1 MHNLNIFS
9 ISVMPYVF
17 VEKQDTVVLNTSCAM
32 DQLPHGDLAAFM
44 QPKLSKMTFALKIGW
59 ALMVT

>member
-9 ISVMPYVF
+9 ILVMPYVF

-44 QPKLSKMTFALKIGW
+44 QRQHCKMTFALKIGW
-59 ALMVT
+59 ASMVT